1 MEQVTTAGLTV
12 EQVVE
17 VARTAISRIRSQDVE
32 ITPETRFRDLGLDSL
47 EIAEIFLELEDVAGV
62 ELDQQ
67 SAEGLELVSDLVRLR
82 PL

>member
-1 MEQVTTAGLTV
+1 MEQTATAGLTV
-12 EQVVE
+12 DQVVE
-17 VARTAISRIRSQDVE
+17 VTQTAISRIRSQDVE

-47 EIAEIFLELEDVAGV
+47 EVAEIFLELEDVAGV

-67 SAEGLELVSDLVRLR
+67 SAEGVEVVSDLVRLR